1 MYARWHIFTSLS
13 SPLPIFCVCIGS
25 AIVDIEVISTEET
38 KEPKKGEI
46 SYFPAEIKQRA
57 GGVARNHAEAL
68 ARLGIDVDLISAFGI
83 DLNGDK
89 DIGATFLFKK
99 LEGLENLD
107 FSHSLFT
114 KECSTATSV
123 SIESKKVS
131 LSIYLSE
138 TNLRVFSKD
147 LLMSKFC

>member
-1 MYARWHIFTSLS
+1 MLQILCIISKFCQSFKKPSFS
-13 SPLPIFCVCIGS
+13 SWTIVCIGS

-68 ARLGIDVDLISAFGI
+68 ARLGIDVDLISAFGV
-83 DLNGDK
+83 DLNGDP

-99 LEGLENLD
+99 LEGLENLVC
-107 FSHSLFT
+107 LQICI
-114 KECSTATSV
+114 K
-123 SIESKKVS
+123 II
-131 LSIYLSE
+131 L
-138 TNLRVFSKD
+138 
-147 LLMSKFC
+147 